1 MKSTKLLILGF
12 CCFYFTSCVYFN
24 TFYNAE
30 NSFKQANEI
39 IDNSS
44 FNYEN
49 NDIPTSAKKLLNESI
64 ISSNIVLN
72 EYSDSK
78 YVDDAIYYMGRS
90 YFTLAEYF
98 KSEKYFSELINK
110 YPDSKYFNESKLW
123 LEYTRLKLEP
133 KDVILENLKLVE
145 KIINPKNDKKLFFLL
160 HNIKGDFFVE
170 KKQYIEAFNEYE
182 KALKYVNLN
191 SKKNMIYSKL
201 SYLSE
206 SEKMYEYAAN
216 YLDKLELYSNNN
228 DNKND
233 ILRRWIDVKKKMKDY
248 KSLIIK
254 IEEKLNSGAFETDKI
269 KDEFKIELAI
279 IYMLN
284 KNYNEAKNL
293 FNEIINN
300 STQKQRKC
308 ESYYWLGYISL
319 FKEFDLDL
327 SQEYFDLV
335 LETMRTSDYSKITKE
350 YLNEIKSYNRI
361 LNEYESEYDENINNE
376 KGNDRLNSSN
386 QFINNKIEK
395 DSLLFII
402 GEKLYFDFNQTE
414 LAIEKHKELINVF
427 PQSIYVVRSQQIID
441 QLKGNDLSVEKTK
454 KSIDTL
460 NFLRDSA
467 WNVLQ
472 YDKNAAVDVFR
483 YTAETYDDYISY
495 YSLGNIYENHLYE
508 PELGIEYFLKSFEF
522 VDDEAFKSV
531 LKNKLLLIEESIKDK
546 VDSLI
551 QKDYYKMGYKF
562 LTEKSNLDS
571 AKKYLSNS
579 KKIKL
584 SNDLNQIINDYVKNL
599 NIINFDEFKDS
610 LKIDNWSN
618 EKFQRFELDS
628 ILINLSE
635 TSFWYF
641 KDFEKS
647 KSYLELVQTNDS
659 LLIFDRYIDL
669 EKRLVTKNFEKD
681 TSQIRFNPHIQKSLR
696 FNDYYIK
703 LNKMDDS
710 YKDDLSKYNNLLN
723 YLSKNLHFEN
733 DMDSLNLIND
743 KDVEIENLKKNIP
756 IMKDVQMGIPVD
768 IKININDD
776 KSN

>member
-12 CCFYFTSCVYFN
+12 SCFYFTSCVYFN

-64 ISSNIVLN
+64 ISSNIVIN

-133 KDVILENLKLVE
+133 KDVILENLKLIE

-182 KALKYVNLN
+182 KALKHVNLN

-206 SEKMYEYAAN
+206 SEKIYEYAAN

-248 KSLIIK
+248 ESLIIK

-284 KNYNEAKNL
+284 TNYNEAKNL

-300 STQKQRKC
+300 SIQKQRKC

-327 SQEYFDLV
+327 AQEYFDLV

-376 KGNDRLNSSN
+376 KGDDRLNSSN

-472 YDKNAAVDVFR
+472 YDKNAAVDIFK

-546 VDSLI
+546 VDSLN
-551 QKDYYKMGYKF
+551 QKENYKIGYKF

-584 SNDLNQIINDYVKNL
+584 SNDLNQIINDYVNSL

-618 EKFQRFELDS
+618 EKFQRVELDS

-635 TSFWYF
+635 TCFWYF
-641 KDFEKS
+641 RDFEKS
-647 KSYLELVQTNDS
+647 ESYLELIQTNDS
-659 LLIFDRYIDL
+659 LLIIDKYIDL
-669 EKRLVTKNFEKD
+669 EKRLANKNFEKD
-681 TSQIRFNPHIQKSLR
+681 TSQTRFNPHVQKSLK

-703 LNKMDDS
+703 LNKMDDLH
-710 YKDDLSKYNNLLN
+710 KDDLSKYNNLLN

-743 KDVEIENLKKNIP
+743 KDAEIENLKKNIP

>member
-12 CCFYFTSCVYFN
+12 SCFYFTSCVYFN

-64 ISSNIVLN
+64 ISSNIVIN

-133 KDVILENLKLVE
+133 KDVILENLKLIE

-248 KSLIIK
+248 ESLIIK

-300 STQKQRKC
+300 SIQKQRKC

-376 KGNDRLNSSN
+376 NGDDRLNSSN
-386 QFINNKIEK
+386 QFINNKILR

-441 QLKGNDLSVEKTK
+441 QLKGNDLFVEKTK

-472 YDKNAAVDVFR
+472 YDKNAAVDIFK
-483 YTAETYDDYISY
+483 YAAETYDDYISY

-546 VDSLI
+546 VDSLN
-551 QKDYYKMGYKF
+551 QKENYKIGYKF

-584 SNDLNQIINDYVKNL
+584 SNDLNQIINDYVNNL

-618 EKFQRFELDS
+618 EKFQRVELDS

-635 TSFWYF
+635 TCFWYF
-641 KDFEKS
+641 RDFEKS
-647 KSYLELVQTNDS
+647 ESYLELIQTNDS
-659 LLIFDRYIDL
+659 LLIIDKYIDL
-669 EKRLVTKNFEKD
+669 EKRLANKNFEKD
-681 TSQIRFNPHIQKSLR
+681 TSQTRFNPHVQKSLK

-703 LNKMDDS
+703 LNKMDDLH
-710 YKDDLSKYNNLLN
+710 KDDLSKYNNLLN

-743 KDVEIENLKKNIP
+743 KDAEIENLKKNIP

>member
-1 MKSTKLLILGF
+1 MKSIKLLILGF
-12 CCFYFTSCVYFN
+12 FCFYFTSCVYFN

-123 LEYTRLKLEP
+123 LEYTRLKLQP
-133 KDVILENLKLVE
+133 KDVILENLKLIE

-160 HNIKGDFFVE
+160 HNIKGDFFAE
-170 KKQYIEAFNEYE
+170 KKQYIDAFEEYE

-216 YLDKLELYSNNN
+216 YLDKLELYSNSN

-248 KSLIIK
+248 ENLIIK

-279 IYMLN
+279 TYMLN

-300 STQKQRKC
+300 SVQKQRKC

-361 LNEYESEYDENINNE
+361 LNEYESDYDENINNE

-386 QFINNKIEK
+386 QFLNNKIEK

-414 LAIEKHKELINVF
+414 LSIEKHKQLINVF
-427 PQSIYVVRSQQIID
+427 PQSKYVIRSQQIID
-441 QLKGNDLSVEKTK
+441 QLKGKDLSIK
-454 KSIDTL
+454 KDKESIDTL

-495 YSLGNIYENHLYE
+495 YSLGNIYENYLYE

-522 VDDEAFKSV
+522 VNDDVFKSV

-551 QKDYYKMGYKF
+551 QKDYYKMGYNF

-571 AKKYLSNS
+571 AKKYLNNS

-584 SNDLNQIINDYVKNL
+584 SNDLNQIINDYVNNL
-599 NIINFDEFKDS
+599 NIINYDELKDS

-618 EKFQRFELDS
+618 EKFQRVELDS

-641 KDFEKS
+641 RDFEKS

-659 LLIFDRYIDL
+659 LLIFDRYNDL

-681 TSQIRFNPHIQKSLR
+681 TSQTRFNPHIQKSLK
-696 FNDYYIK
+696 FSDYYIK
-703 LNKMDDS
+703 LNKMDDFH
-710 YKDDLSKYNNLLN
+710 KDDLSKYNNFLN

-733 DMDSLNLIND
+733 DMDSLKLIND
-743 KDVEIENLKKNIP
+743 KETEIENIKKNIP

-768 IKININDD
+768 IKINTNDG

>member
-1 MKSTKLLILGF
+1 M
-12 CCFYFTSCVYFN
+12 
-24 TFYNAE
+24 
-30 NSFKQANEI
+30 
-39 IDNSS
+39 
-44 FNYEN
+44 
-49 NDIPTSAKKLLNESI
+49 
-64 ISSNIVLN
+64 
-72 EYSDSK
+72 
-78 YVDDAIYYMGRS
+78 
-90 YFTLAEYF
+90 
-98 KSEKYFSELINK
+98 
-110 YPDSKYFNESKLW
+110 
-123 LEYTRLKLEP
+123 
-133 KDVILENLKLVE
+133 
-145 KIINPKNDKKLFFLL
+145 
-160 HNIKGDFFVE
+160 
-170 KKQYIEAFNEYE
+170 
-182 KALKYVNLN
+182 
-191 SKKNMIYSKL
+191 
-201 SYLSE
+201 
-206 SEKMYEYAAN
+206 
-216 YLDKLELYSNNN
+216 
-228 DNKND
+228 
-233 ILRRWIDVKKKMKDY
+233 
-248 KSLIIK
+248 
-254 IEEKLNSGAFETDKI
+254 
-269 KDEFKIELAI
+269 
-279 IYMLN
+279 
-284 KNYNEAKNL
+284 
-293 FNEIINN
+293 
-300 STQKQRKC
+300 
-308 ESYYWLGYISL
+308 
-319 FKEFDLDL
+319 DL

-376 KGNDRLNSSN
+376 KGDDRLNSSN

-472 YDKNAAVDVFR
+472 YDKNAAVDIFK

-546 VDSLI
+546 VDSLN
-551 QKDYYKMGYKF
+551 QKENYKIGYKF

-584 SNDLNQIINDYVKNL
+584 SNDLNQIINDYVNNL

-618 EKFQRFELDS
+618 EKFQRVELDS

-635 TSFWYF
+635 TCFWYF
-641 KDFEKS
+641 RDFEKS
-647 KSYLELVQTNDS
+647 ESYLELIQTNDS
-659 LLIFDRYIDL
+659 LLIIDKYIDL
-669 EKRLVTKNFEKD
+669 EKRLANKNFEKD
-681 TSQIRFNPHIQKSLR
+681 TSQTRFNPHVQKSLK

-703 LNKMDDS
+703 LNKMDDLH
-710 YKDDLSKYNNLLN
+710 KDDLSKYNNLLN

-743 KDVEIENLKKNIP
+743 KDAEIENLKKIY
-756 IMKDVQMGIPVD
+756 QL
-768 IKININDD
+768 
-776 KSN
+776 

>member
-12 CCFYFTSCVYFN
+12 SCFYFTSCVYFN

-64 ISSNIVLN
+64 ISSNIVIN

-133 KDVILENLKLVE
+133 KDVILENLKLIE

-248 KSLIIK
+248 ESLIIK

-300 STQKQRKC
+300 SIQKQRKC

-327 SQEYFDLV
+327 AQEYFDLV

-376 KGNDRLNSSN
+376 NGDDRLNSSN

-454 KSIDTL
+454 KSIDAL

-546 VDSLI
+546 VDSLN
-551 QKDYYKMGYKF
+551 QKENYKIGYKF

-584 SNDLNQIINDYVKNL
+584 SNDLNQIINDYVNNL

-618 EKFQRFELDS
+618 EKFQRVELDS

-635 TSFWYF
+635 TCFWYF
-641 KDFEKS
+641 RDFEKS
-647 KSYLELVQTNDS
+647 ESYLELIQTNDS
-659 LLIFDRYIDL
+659 LLIIDKYIDL
-669 EKRLVTKNFEKD
+669 EKRLANKNFEKD
-681 TSQIRFNPHIQKSLR
+681 TSQTRFNPHVQKSLK

-703 LNKMDDS
+703 LNKMDDLH
-710 YKDDLSKYNNLLN
+710 KDDLSKYNNLLN

-743 KDVEIENLKKNIP
+743 KDAKIENLKKNIP

>member
-1 MKSTKLLILGF
+1 
-12 CCFYFTSCVYFN
+12 
-24 TFYNAE
+24 
-30 NSFKQANEI
+30 
-39 IDNSS
+39 
-44 FNYEN
+44 
-49 NDIPTSAKKLLNESI
+49 
-64 ISSNIVLN
+64 
-72 EYSDSK
+72 
-78 YVDDAIYYMGRS
+78 
-90 YFTLAEYF
+90 
-98 KSEKYFSELINK
+98 
-110 YPDSKYFNESKLW
+110 
-123 LEYTRLKLEP
+123 
-133 KDVILENLKLVE
+133 
-145 KIINPKNDKKLFFLL
+145 
-160 HNIKGDFFVE
+160 
-170 KKQYIEAFNEYE
+170 
-182 KALKYVNLN
+182 
-191 SKKNMIYSKL
+191 MIYSKL

-228 DNKND
+228 DNMND

-248 KSLIIK
+248 ESLIIK

-300 STQKQRKC
+300 SIQKQRKC

-376 KGNDRLNSSN
+376 NGDDRLNSSN

-441 QLKGNDLSVEKTK
+441 QLKGNDLFVEKTK

-472 YDKNAAVDVFR
+472 YDKNAAVDIFK
-483 YTAETYDDYISY
+483 YAAETYDDYISY

-508 PELGIEYFLKSFEF
+508 PELGIEYFLK
-522 VDDEAFKSV
+522 V
-531 LKNKLLLIEESIKDK
+531 L
-546 VDSLI
+546 
-551 QKDYYKMGYKF
+551 
-562 LTEKSNLDS
+562 
-571 AKKYLSNS
+571 
-579 KKIKL
+579 
-584 SNDLNQIINDYVKNL
+584 
-599 NIINFDEFKDS
+599 
-610 LKIDNWSN
+610 
-618 EKFQRFELDS
+618 
-628 ILINLSE
+628 
-635 TSFWYF
+635 
-641 KDFEKS
+641 
-647 KSYLELVQTNDS
+647 S
-659 LLIFDRYIDL
+659 LLMM
-669 EKRLVTKNFEKD
+669 KRLRVF
-681 TSQIRFNPHIQKSLR
+681 
-696 FNDYYIK
+696 
-703 LNKMDDS
+703 
-710 YKDDLSKYNNLLN
+710 
-723 YLSKNLHFEN
+723 
-733 DMDSLNLIND
+733 
-743 KDVEIENLKKNIP
+743 
-756 IMKDVQMGIPVD
+756 
-768 IKININDD
+768 
-776 KSN
+776 

>member
-1 MKSTKLLILGF
+1 MKSIKLLILGF
-12 CCFYFTSCVYFN
+12 FCFYFTSCVYFN
-24 TFYNAE
+24 TFYNAK

-64 ISSNIVLN
+64 ISSNIVIN

-110 YPDSKYFNESKLW
+110 YPNSKYFNESKLW
-123 LEYTRLKLEP
+123 LEYTKLKLEP

-254 IEEKLNSGAFETDKI
+254 IEEKLNSGAFESDKI

-279 IYMLN
+279 TYMLN

-300 STQKQRKC
+300 SIQKQRKC

-427 PQSIYVVRSQQIID
+427 PQSKYVVRSQQIID
-441 QLKGNDLSVEKTK
+441 QLKDNDLYLEKTK
-454 KSIDTL
+454 ESIDTL

-579 KKIKL
+579 KKIKF
-584 SNDLNQIINDYVKNL
+584 SNDLNQIINDYVNNL
-599 NIINFDEFKDS
+599 NIINYDEFKDS

-743 KDVEIENLKKNIP
+743 KEAEIENLKKNIP

>member
-1 MKSTKLLILGF
+1 MGF
-12 CCFYFTSCVYFN
+12 SCFYFTSCVYFN

-64 ISSNIVLN
+64 ISSNIVIN

-133 KDVILENLKLVE
+133 KDVILENLKLIE

-248 KSLIIK
+248 ESLIIK

-300 STQKQRKC
+300 SIQKQRKC

-376 KGNDRLNSSN
+376 KGDDRLNSSN

-441 QLKGNDLSVEKTK
+441 QLKGNDLFVEKTK

-472 YDKNAAVDVFR
+472 YDKNAAVDIFK

-546 VDSLI
+546 VDSLN
-551 QKDYYKMGYKF
+551 QKENYKIGYKF

-584 SNDLNQIINDYVKNL
+584 SNDLNQIINDYINNL

-618 EKFQRFELDS
+618 EKFQRVELDS

-635 TSFWYF
+635 TCFWYF

-647 KSYLELVQTNDS
+647 ESFLELIQTNDS
-659 LLIFDRYIDL
+659 LLIIDKYIDL
-669 EKRLVTKNFEKD
+669 EKRLANKNFEKD
-681 TSQIRFNPHIQKSLR
+681 TSQIRFNPHVQKSLK

-703 LNKMDDS
+703 LNKMDDLH
-710 YKDDLSKYNNLLN
+710 KDDLSKYNNLLN

-743 KDVEIENLKKNIP
+743 KDAEIENLKKNIP